1 MGKEMILKN
10 EFAQVS
16 VEIDYFPAGT
26 RLKIK
31 DVRTKR
37 EIYLDPLELES
48 LAWCDHKDL
57 HPFFRPFSNALESKS
72 ATVQSGDRFCLILN

>member
-57 HPFFRPFSNALESKS
+57 HPFLDPSQTRWKVKVPQCKAVTGS
-72 ATVQSGDRFCLILN
+72 V